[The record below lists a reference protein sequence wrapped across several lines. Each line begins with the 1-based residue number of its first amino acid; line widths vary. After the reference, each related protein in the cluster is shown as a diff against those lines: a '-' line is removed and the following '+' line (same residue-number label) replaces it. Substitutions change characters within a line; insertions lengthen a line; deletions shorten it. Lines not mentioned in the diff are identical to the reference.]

1 MHKGRNSLP
10 PNRGTQS
17 AHAEVAKSTIVLIA
31 KALVGFDE
39 ITMADELFD
48 DLYRLL
54 RGTPSASALVE
65 AKSLYSEEKYAEC
78 VRLLESTTKSYT
90 QSRTVT
96 LGKDLSHAE
105 DVAPAKLDKETKRLV
120 RKQGKAHDV
129 LDQMQEL
136 IEKVRRRIR
145 LSGTIPRPVPVTTSE
160 LRNAE
165 PTSIATAV
173 ESDDMRPLREQ
184 LLKATNSIQELEAIA
199 TFFEIHPLDNGLEI
213 QAGHTLLAMSG
224 GKHHLLMVNTPAI
237 EGGALSIRSA
247 IDGSRMKPLPFEIV
261 NRSIQNSK
269 LHLAVRHKST
279 PVLSVESSPS
289 ASGSPTSQS
298 PLVETPSDSGSRLSI
313 QQRDQILDPGAFSQL
328 VDAAQRTGIV
338 PGIATIIQVR
348 DCEFRLGKYHLAL
361 QLMESQL
368 SAFVGSVS
376 QRAQRLKREEQ
387 DIASG
392 RVKMSPKDMA
402 AKRARD
408 GKETELIERARTRFT
423 RVLEGIRG
431 IIHFE
436 NEMVSSEGSEE

>member
-1 MHKGRNSLP
+1 VPLREWQKVQAVLF
-10 PNRGTQS
+10 
-17 AHAEVAKSTIVLIA
+17 AKSLA
-31 KALVGFDE
+31 GFDE
-39 ITMADELFD
+39 KNMPDQLFD
-48 DLYRLL
+48 ELYRLL

-96 LGKDLSHAE
+96 LSKDLSHVE
-105 DVAPAKLDKETKRLV
+105 DVAPAKLDRETKKLV
-120 RKQGKAHDV
+120 RKQEKANDV
-129 LDQMQEL
+129 LEQMQEL
-136 IEKVRRRIR
+136 IEKVRRSIR
-145 LSGTIPRPVPVTTSE
+145 LSGTIPRPVPIPTSG
-160 LRNAE
+160 LLDAK
-165 PTSIATAV
+165 PTSIATTV
-173 ESDDMRPLREQ
+173 ESDDMRPLRE
-184 LLKATNSIQELEAIA
+184 LLVRAINPAQELEVIEA
-199 TFFEIHPLDNGLEI
+199 FFEIRPLNNGLEI
-213 QAGHTLLAMSG
+213 QAGDTLLAMSG

-237 EGGALSIRSA
+237 KGGALSIRSA
-247 IDGSRMKPLPFEIV
+247 IDGSRMKPLPLDMV

-269 LHLAVRHKST
+269 LHLAMRHPST
-279 PVLSVESSPS
+279 PAFSRVSSPL
-289 ASGSPTSQS
+289 ASGSPTSQP

-348 DCEFRLGKYHLAL
+348 DCEFRLGKYHLAM

-376 QRAQRLKREEQ
+376 QRAQRLKREDQ

-408 GKETELIERARTRFT
+408 SKETELIERARTRFT

-436 NEMVSSEGSEE
+436 NELGQSEGSVE